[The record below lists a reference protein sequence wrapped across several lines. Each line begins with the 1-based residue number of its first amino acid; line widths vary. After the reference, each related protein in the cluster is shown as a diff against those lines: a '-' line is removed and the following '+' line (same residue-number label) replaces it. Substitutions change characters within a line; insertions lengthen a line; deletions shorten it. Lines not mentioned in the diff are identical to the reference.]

1 MTSVLPKPD
10 IESSIWIARPPEDMW
25 EFLYDVSNDTQW
37 GGGVKAGQWIS
48 DPPHGIGSTGLNVV
62 EGIGDWPWKVTEWEE
77 PRIMSWDVTGG
88 RFEGAH
94 AGYRVAPE
102 DAGSRVTLHMR
113 LKSSALTRI
122 FLLVMKRRMRRQL
135 ADDLEKLKAIMEA

>member
-10 IESSIWIARPPEDMW
+10 IEISIWIARPPEDIW
-25 EFLYDVSNDTQW
+25 NYLYDVSNETQW
-37 GGGVKAGQWIS
+37 RGGTSTAQWIS
-48 DPPHGIGSTGLNVV
+48 DPPHGVGSTGLHVI

-88 RFEGAH
+88 RFEGSH

-102 DAGSRVTLHMR
+102 DAGCRVTIHMR
-113 LKSSALTRI
+113 VKPSALMRI
-122 FLLVMKRRMRRQL
+122 LMLIMKRRMRPQL
-135 ADDLEKLKAIMEA
+135 AADLEKLKAIMEA